1 MLIRQ
6 VLAVVPVAILLGMV
20 LSIVVVFYWS

>member
-6 VLAVVPVAILLGMV
+6 LLAVIPVAILLGMV